1 MEDQDRDMGPHKERE
16 KEISRRSK
24 DKKPLT
30 IMIFKEVGKVRR
42 FVISSRL
49 VLLASLFFLLY
60 IVATIYIT
68 NKFFYIYGENKILAD
83 ENAELSRELIK
94 TKKSLE
100 RSEQHIALLDDYI
113 NEGKELSK
121 EPEPPV
127 NYTESP
133 SPKIVDIDEI
143 KVNRDISMINVTF
156 RIVNRQSN
164 KEPIGGYIFVLASV
178 KDSDQSEV
186 WVYPSSP
193 LKDGLPVNY
202 RKGLRFLIQRFKTI
216 RSQYTLSRSIN
227 EPIVL
232 RILVYNRDGLLILKK
247 VVEV

>member
-16 KEISRRSK
+16 KEISRHSK
-24 DKKPLT
+24 DKKLLT

-49 VLLASLFFLLY
+49 VLLASLFFLFY
-60 IVATIYIT
+60 IVATIYVT
-68 NKFFYIYGENKILAD
+68 NKFFDIYGENKILAD
-83 ENAELSRELIK
+83 ENAELSKELIK

-121 EPEPPV
+121 EPEPPI

-143 KVNRDISMINVTF
+143 KVKRDISMINVTF
-156 RIVNRQSN
+156 RIINRQSN
-164 KEPIGGYIFVLASV
+164 KEPIGGYIFVLASP

-186 WVYPSSP
+186 WVYPSTP

-216 RSQYTLSRSIN
+216 RTQYTLSRSIN

>member
-1 MEDQDRDMGPHKERE
+1 MGPHKERE

-24 DKKPLT
+24 DKKLLT

-42 FVISSRL
+42 FVISFRL
-49 VLLASLFFLLY
+49 VLLASLFLLFY
-60 IVATIYIT
+60 IVATIYVT

-83 ENAELSRELIK
+83 ENVKLSRELIK

-127 NYTESP
+127 DYTESP
-133 SPKIVDIDEI
+133 FPRIVDIDEI
-143 KVNRDISMINVTF
+143 KVKRDISMINVTF

-232 RILVYNRDGLLILKK
+232 SILVYNRDGLLILKK

>member
-1 MEDQDRDMGPHKERE
+1 MGPHKERE
-16 KEISRRSK
+16 KELSRHSK
-24 DKKPLT
+24 DKKLLT

-49 VLLASLFFLLY
+49 VLLVSLFLLFY

-68 NKFFYIYGENKILAD
+68 NKFFDIYGENKILAD

-100 RSEQHIALLDDYI
+100 RSEQHVALLDDYL
-113 NEGKELSK
+113 NEGKELSQ

-127 NYTESP
+127 DYTESP

-143 KVNRDISMINVTF
+143 KVKRDISMINVTF

-164 KEPIGGYIFVLASV
+164 EEPIGGYIFVLASP

>member
-16 KEISRRSK
+16 KEISRPSK
-24 DKKPLT
+24 DKKLLT

-49 VLLASLFFLLY
+49 VLLASLFLLLY

-83 ENAELSRELIK
+83 ENAELSKELIK

-121 EPEPPV
+121 EPEPPI

-143 KVNRDISMINVTF
+143 KVKRDISMINVTF
-156 RIVNRQSN
+156 RIINRQSN
-164 KEPIGGYIFVLASV
+164 KEPIGGYIFVLASP

-186 WVYPSSP
+186 WVYPSTP

-216 RSQYTLSRSIN
+216 RTQYTLSRSIN

>member
-1 MEDQDRDMGPHKERE
+1 MGPHKERE
-16 KEISRRSK
+16 KEISRHSK
-24 DKKPLT
+24 DKKLLT

-49 VLLASLFFLLY
+49 VLLASLFFLFY
-60 IVATIYIT
+60 IVATIYVT

-83 ENAELSRELIK
+83 ENVKLSRELMK

-100 RSEQHIALLDDYI
+100 RSEQHVALLDDYI
-113 NEGKELSK
+113 NEGKELSQ

-127 NYTESP
+127 DYTESP

-143 KVNRDISMINVTF
+143 KVKRDISMINVTF
-156 RIVNRQSN
+156 RISNRQPN

-186 WVYPSSP
+186 WVYPSTP